1 MIVNVI
7 RICLF
12 LDKHFKGVFSV
23 SDISEKFWDASVEEL
38 KKGYVFEAEAEE
50 YICLACGEAFIKGV
64 IYQDNQVLYEAEKF
78 VQLHVQN
85 EHTSMFDYLLNL
97 DKKYTGL
104 TDLQKKMVQFFH
116 MGLNDKEIVKEM
128 DGGSTSTIRNHRFT
142 LREKMKQAKVFLALM
157 ELSEEKSKVQT
168 KFVPI
173 HRTATMV
180 DDRYNITEEENA
192 EVLKAHFTEGL
203 DGPLST
209 FPKKQ
214 KRKLIILRH
223 LVTKFDSNKKYT
235 EKEVNT
241 VIEHVYPDF
250 VTLRRYL
257 IEYGFLDRTADG
269 SQYWVKL

>member
-1 MIVNVI
+1 M
-7 RICLF
+7 ICLV
-12 LDKHFKGVFSV
+12 LNKHFEGVFSM
-23 SDISEKFWDASVEEL
+23 SDISEKFWDASIEEL
-38 KKGYVFEAEAEE
+38 KKGYVFDEEKEE
-50 YICLACGEAFIKGV
+50 YICLACGETFIKGV
-64 IYQDNQVLYEAEKF
+64 IYQDNQILYEAEKF
-78 VQLHVQN
+78 VQLHIQN
-85 EHTSMFDYLLNL
+85 EHTSMFDYLLNM
-97 DKKYTGL
+97 DKKFTGL

-180 DDRYNITEEENA
+180 DDRYNITEEEND
-192 EVLKAHFTEGL
+192 EVLKSHFTEGL
-203 DGPLST
+203 DGPLSK

-223 LVTKFDSNKKYT
+223 LVKKFDSNKKYT

-241 VIEHVYPDF
+241 VIENVYPDF

>member
-1 MIVNVI
+1 
-7 RICLF
+7 
-12 LDKHFKGVFSV
+12 
-23 SDISEKFWDASVEEL
+23 
-38 KKGYVFEAEAEE
+38 
-50 YICLACGEAFIKGV
+50 
-64 IYQDNQVLYEAEKF
+64 
-78 VQLHVQN
+78 
-85 EHTSMFDYLLNL
+85 MFDYLLNM
-97 DKKYTGL
+97 DKKFTGL

-142 LREKMKQAKVFLALM
+142 LRENEASKSILALM

-180 DDRYNITEEENA
+180 DDRYNITEEEND

-203 DGPLST
+203 DGPLSK

-223 LVTKFDSNKKYT
+223 LVKKFDSNKKYT
-235 EKEVNT
+235 EK
-241 VIEHVYPDF
+241 
-250 VTLRRYL
+250 
-257 IEYGFLDRTADG
+257 
-269 SQYWVKL
+269 K